1 VVAVTYTVRVSREG
15 TNWIADVVDLPGA
28 HTYAG
33 NLTALWANVH
43 EVIQLVLDEP
53 EGSDPHPL
61 HVELAGG
68 DDMLEQAINIG
79 EERVAAE
86 AGLAAT
92 QRAATAMVH
101 ALAESGY
108 SMRDIAG
115 ALRMTAG
122 RVSQILNAERGTT
135 PTVKAGSRV
144 TPLPAPRRRR
154 PRAAGGAAS
163 RTTA

>member
-1 VVAVTYTVRVSREG
+1 MTYTVRVSREG
-15 TNWIADVVDLPGA
+15 SSWIADVVDLPGA

-53 EGSDPHPL
+53 EGSDPHSL

-92 QRAATAMVH
+92 QRAATAMVY

-122 RVSQILNAERGTT
+122 RVSQILNSERDTKA
-135 PTVKAGSRV
+135 TVRAGSQV
-144 TPLPAPRRRR
+144 TPLSAPRRRR
-154 PRAAGGAAS
+154 PRGAAGAAS

>member
-1 VVAVTYTVRVSREG
+1 MTYTVRVSREG
-15 TNWIADVVDLPGA
+15 TNWIADVVNLPGA

-33 NLTALWANVH
+33 NLTALWANVQ

-53 EGSDPHPL
+53 EGSDPHSL
-61 HVELAGG
+61 RIELAGG

-101 ALAESGY
+101 ALAKSGY
-108 SMRDIAG
+108 SMRDIGG

-122 RVSQILNAERGTT
+122 RVSQILKSVPRTT
-135 PTVKAGSRV
+135 ATVKAGSKV
-144 TPLPAPRRRR
+144 TPMSDPRRRR
-154 PRAAGGAAS
+154 PAAAGDVAS

>member
-1 VVAVTYTVRVSREG
+1 MTYTVRVSREG

-28 HTYAG
+28 HSYAG
-33 NLTALWANVH
+33 NLTALWANTQ

-68 DDMLEQAINIG
+68 DDVLEQAINIG

-92 QRAATAMVH
+92 QRAANAMVH
-101 ALAESGY
+101 ALAQSGY

-115 ALRMTAG
+115 ALRMSAG
-122 RVSQILNAERGTT
+122 RVSQILNADRST
-135 PTVKAGSRV
+135 PSSATARAGNQLDRNATGSRV
-144 TPLPAPRRRR
+144 ANLGER
-154 PRAAGGAAS
+154 S
-163 RTTA
+163 KRTKRTA